1 MFIQRNSCIAYTL
14 LLAVSG
20 FVSAPAASAQNI
32 PPTAREAAASPQFAS
47 RLAHRVTTP
56 QRKPAHERG
65 GVCRLPQ
72 KGQQTWPLD
81 DELYSNGPINGT
93 TDAWP
98 INSGF
103 VISDSFT
110 GGGTAMGFT
119 FGAWLLPGD
128 VLQSAE
134 ISITSSEFG
143 GTTYLDQ
150 TVNFTQTGCVSNQFG
165 YNVRTETGT
174 IYDTGLP
181 SGTYWVNVQNARVD
195 TGDPV
200 YWDENSGPSMASD
213 NSVGTI
219 PFTVTGSGGIY
230 PPCMS
235 EQQAGSRSFMISA
248 AEQTEQV
255 LSGWLLIVQTTF
267 TEQQTRPLVRST
279 NWRKPA
285 QHGCSVRC
293 TTSRGGTTASI
304 PRESLSEKMEFC
316 TAPPPGELAT
326 AILAS
331 HAA

>member
-20 FVSAPAASAQNI
+20 FVSATAASAQNI

-165 YNVRTETGT
+165 YNVCTETGT

-219 PFTVTGSGGIY
+219 PSESFTVTGSGGIY

-235 EQQAGSRSFMISA
+235 SSRR
-248 AEQTEQV
+248 
-255 LSGWLLIVQTTF
+255 VQGH
-267 TEQQTRPLVRST
+267 S
-279 NWRKPA
+279 
-285 QHGCSVRC
+285 
-293 TTSRGGTTASI
+293 
-304 PRESLSEKMEFC
+304 
-316 TAPPPGELAT
+316 
-326 AILAS
+326 
-331 HAA
+331 